1 MRFSELP
8 RKSLTEGDSPRFT
21 IRLNNEIQKIL
32 ADIDKNK
39 RSAFIREAIIH
50 YASSSTYRSKVS
62 FDQPYKDKVTLP
74 VQEKVQHETPVRVLH
89 KPAWQR

>member
-1 MRFSELP
+1 MP

-32 ADIDKNK
+32 ADIDKNE

-50 YASSSTYRSKVS
+50 YASSSTFRTKES
-62 FDQPYKDKVTLP
+62 FDPPYKDTVSKQTK
-74 VQEKVQHETPVRVLH
+74 EKEQPETPVRVLH
-89 KPAWQR
+89 KPAWQH